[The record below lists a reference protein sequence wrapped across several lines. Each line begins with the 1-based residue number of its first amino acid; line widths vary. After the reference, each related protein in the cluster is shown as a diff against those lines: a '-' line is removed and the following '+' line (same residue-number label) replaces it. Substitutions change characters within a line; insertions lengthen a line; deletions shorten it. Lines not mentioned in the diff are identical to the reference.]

1 MRFCTAPLSV
11 PTLQPQRDRTM
22 VAAAPKICGW
32 VTENNDTEFCEIHE
46 RQRNRQTNQKLSKP
60 EARYEPF
67 EAGPPESWPINQS
80 TNQENPEMART
91 AKNPQLPSMQDQTD
105 EALTRAAVNYAK
117 ANKAF
122 TLKRQ
127 LLSEAKQIL
136 FDLMKS
142 KGKEIYRDIS
152 EDVVVEILHGKDRLT
167 VKAIS
172 EDAAPDDS
180 ESDDVGV

>member
-1 MRFCTAPLSV
+1 MRFCT
-11 PTLQPQRDRTM
+11 
-22 VAAAPKICGW
+22 
-32 VTENNDTEFCEIHE
+32 
-46 RQRNRQTNQKLSKP
+46 
-60 EARYEPF
+60 EPF
-67 EAGPPESWPINQS
+67 EAGPPESWPINQ
-80 TNQENPEMART
+80 ENTKMART

-142 KGKEIYRDIS
+142 KGKEIYRDTS
-152 EDVVVEILHGKDRLT
+152 EDVVVVRFA
-167 VKAIS
+167 V
-172 EDAAPDDS
+172 
-180 ESDDVGV
+180 DVGV